1 MDLIGTP
8 ISGAFLSYPMSI
20 RSFLCTC
27 QKCGAPFDFTGN
39 YEKFSEF
46 LDSKNFACV
55 GGHTETRS
63 PRGFVKVV
71 SMSEPAAVLE
81 WKPTEG
87 RNYVDILDSLTA
99 RIKGMQIDH
108 LGSGLYIDRR
118 TMKKYDYEEDTKGK
132 RHYFEVPTPATRMN
146 FD

>member
-1 MDLIGTP
+1 MIGTP
-8 ISGAFLSYPMSI
+8 ISGAPLSYPMSNRI
-20 RSFLCTC
+20 FLCTC

-39 YEKFSEF
+39 YEKFNAF
-46 LDSKNFACV
+46 LDSKNFTCV
-55 GGHTETRS
+55 GGHTESRS
-63 PRGFVKVV
+63 PRSFVKVI
-71 SMSEPAAVLE
+71 SMSEPVAVLE

-87 RNYVDILDSLTA
+87 KNYVDILDSLTA

-132 RHYFEVPTPATRMN
+132 RHYFEVPLQQHVKNSA
-146 FD
+146 